1 MWGRVENGSDVHR
14 LSRAEGKATAPAR
27 SGTSASHG
35 CRHHKW
41 LDPQSRAAIVRLTGR
56 EADVVLYTAHPAA
69 DGVIVW
75 QRLEQMRRVRVSRRP
90 TNDLLRRLHALLK
103 ACQQIHCEPST
114 VFGW

>member
-14 LSRAEGKATAPAR
+14 LPRAEGKATAPAR

-56 EADVVLYTAHPAA
+56 EADIVLYPNFHN
-69 DGVIVW
+69 W
-75 QRLEQMRRVRVSRRP
+75 RREAMNSGAEPEAKSLKSFAVGLQTRV
-90 TNDLLRRLHALLK
+90 
-103 ACQQIHCEPST
+103 
-114 VFGW
+114 